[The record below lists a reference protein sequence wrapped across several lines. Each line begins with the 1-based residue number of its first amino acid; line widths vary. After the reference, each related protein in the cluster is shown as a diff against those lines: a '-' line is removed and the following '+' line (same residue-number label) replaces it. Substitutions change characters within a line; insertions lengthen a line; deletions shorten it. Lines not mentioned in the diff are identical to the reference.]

1 MTASREGCCQ
11 KNIGKSGAEVVTAVV
26 AVENAAAVGEPAL
39 ALPDVPLSA
48 GGVDDGRPPVIADEE
63 QESDRPTDEEP
74 AEIVDAE
81 QDGKQAAV
89 FARFVGK
96 LYAEAAAFG
105 AADVECQ
112 ENPSF
117 FVMISRAGGVVKR
130 MDDDWGRRAPE
141 VAILRQ
147 QTGMRHTVKVPPH
160 PAKAIS
166 RGKLL
171 SPPSPA

>member
-1 MTASREGCCQ
+1 MKKTAGAICSGGLGVPQEQDSMTASREGCCQ

-48 GGVDDGRPPVIADEE
+48 GGVDDGCPPVIADEE
-63 QESDRPTDEEP
+63 QESDRPPDKEP

-112 ENPSF
+112 ETPSF

-130 MDDDWGRRAPE
+130 MDDDWGRRTPG

-147 QTGMRHTVKVPPH
+147 QMGGCGT
-160 PAKAIS
+160 
-166 RGKLL
+166 
-171 SPPSPA
+171 

>member
-1 MTASREGCCQ
+1 M
-11 KNIGKSGAEVVTAVV
+11 
-26 AVENAAAVGEPAL
+26 
-39 ALPDVPLSA
+39 
-48 GGVDDGRPPVIADEE
+48 
-63 QESDRPTDEEP
+63 
-74 AEIVDAE
+74 
-81 QDGKQAAV
+81 

-130 MDDDWGRRAPE
+130 MEDDWGRRTPG

-147 QTGMRHTVKVPPH
+147 QMGGCGTQGKFHLIRRKQFPAGNCFRHLPLHRGRGYACGMAAGLL
-160 PAKAIS
+160 PAGCARFVH
-166 RGKLL
+166 RGT
-171 SPPSPA
+171 SGDGTSQPAFRRNACIPLRRGRWFFAFL